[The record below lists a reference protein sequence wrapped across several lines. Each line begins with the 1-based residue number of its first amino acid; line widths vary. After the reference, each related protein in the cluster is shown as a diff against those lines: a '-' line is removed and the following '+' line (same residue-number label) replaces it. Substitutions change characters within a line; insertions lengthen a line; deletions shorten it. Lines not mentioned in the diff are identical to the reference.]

1 MKMGLVAL
9 AIFGVL
15 GLIGFQVY
23 SSTYNMANS
32 YEQQIDNLQKKSKS
46 TLSNYATQMVEIA
59 QVPNKYKSDLIDVI
73 KATMSGRYGNHS
85 VGEDGKEN
93 SPVMQFIKEQNLQ
106 LDSKLYLNLQNSMV
120 AGRREFKI
128 SQDKLMDACR
138 NYKTKLGSFVSGSLL
153 KMQGYPKL
161 DLNNYCTVVSDTTT
175 KNTFETKEQKPIS
188 IQ

>member
-128 SQDKLMDACR
+128 S
-138 NYKTKLGSFVSGSLL
+138 
-153 KMQGYPKL
+153 
-161 DLNNYCTVVSDTTT
+161 
-175 KNTFETKEQKPIS
+175 
-188 IQ
+188 